1 LYRILVINWQD
12 ISHPLGGGAEVHL
25 HEIFKRIAAKGHA
38 VTLLCSGYPGAKAT
52 EIIDGIR
59 IIRRGHRAFFN
70 FEVPAAY
77 RQLKRRE
84 NFDIIFDDINKIAF
98 YTPLFVKEP
107 VIGIIHHLFG
117 RSIFKETSFLP
128 ASYVFASEWI
138 LPRIYRQTPMLVV
151 SPSSQRELIARGMNP
166 NQLEIVYNGVEAA
179 RYRPG
184 IAPKS
189 GTPLIGY
196 LGRIKRYKSV
206 QHLIEALPLVL
217 KEIPNARLV
226 ILGDGDFLPAL
237 RQKSQELGLE
247 NQVKFT
253 GFIGEADKIKFLNQ
267 MWVCVNPS
275 PKEGWGV
282 SVIEANACG
291 TPVIAADAPGLRDSV
306 LNEHTGWLF
315 PYGNIQA
322 LAEKIIAM
330 IKQPEIRRE
339 FSFQARVWAE
349 KFDWEISTQ
358 KTLHR
363 IDQTLNTRS
372 GKRQTNID

>member
-1 LYRILVINWQD
+1 MYRILVINWQD

-38 VTLLCSGYPGAKAT
+38 VTLLCSGYPGAKAS

-70 FEVPAAY
+70 FEVPVAY
-77 RQLKRRE
+77 RQLARRE
-84 NFDIIFDDINKIAF
+84 NFDIVFDDINKIAF
-98 YTPLFVKEP
+98 YTPLFVNQP

-128 ASYVFASEWI
+128 ASYVFASERLI
-138 LPRIYRQTPMLVV
+138 PRIYRQTPMLVV

-166 NQLEIVYNGVEAA
+166 ASLEIVYNGVDATC
-179 RYRPG
+179 YRPN

-189 GTPLIGY
+189 DTPLIGY

-206 QHLIEALPLVL
+206 QHLIEALPQVL
-217 KEIPNARLV
+217 KKIPEAKLV
-226 ILGDGDFLPAL
+226 ILGDGDYLPAL

-247 NQVKFT
+247 NHVKFT

-291 TPVIAADAPGLRDSV
+291 TPVIAADSPGLRDSV
-306 LNEHTGWLF
+306 VNEQTGWLF
-315 PYGNIQA
+315 PYGNIHA
-322 LAEKIIAM
+322 LADKIVALIQ
-330 IKQPEIRRE
+330 QPEIRRQ
-339 FSFQARVWAE
+339 FSLQARAWAE

-358 KTLHR
+358 KTLEL
-363 IDQTLNTRS
+363 IEKTLSNRAGEQPT
-372 GKRQTNID
+372 GN